1 MNHSDFIVCSFM
13 ENSIGLKRVKCHFI
27 FRYFCYVDLNETRQ
41 GIEAAK
47 KDILETS
54 RFAPGGRE
62 NLVWPLGK
70 DYFIIRFNPVLRFK
84 TETVFYFPTKMIFI
98 TI

>member
-1 MNHSDFIVCSFM
+1 MGIFH
-13 ENSIGLKRVKCHFI
+13 NSLCHLI

-62 NLVWPLGK
+62 NLVWPLGN
-70 DYFIIRFNPVLRFK
+70 DDFIIQ
-84 TETVFYFPTKMIFI
+84 
-98 TI
+98 

>member
-1 MNHSDFIVCSFM
+1 MNHPDFIVCSFM
-13 ENSIGLKRVKCHFI
+13 EHSIHLERVKCYFI

-70 DYFIIRFNPVLRFK
+70 DDFIIRFNTAFKFK
-84 TETVFYFPTKMIFI
+84 TETVFYFHIKIIFI
-98 TI
+98 II